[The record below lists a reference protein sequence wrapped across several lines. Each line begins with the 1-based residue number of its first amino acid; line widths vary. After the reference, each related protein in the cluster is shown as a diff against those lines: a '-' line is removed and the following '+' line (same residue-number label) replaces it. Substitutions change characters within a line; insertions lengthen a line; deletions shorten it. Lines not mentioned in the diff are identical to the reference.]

1 MKNRNYVIISIVFLS
16 IAVIIL
22 ALLMITSFYGCIA
35 FPIVCFFIAPVL
47 IAVSSIPP
55 VVNYIQNNKRE
66 TCWGIQSVNKDDTE
80 TIIKNILIFT
90 TIMTIGYPCFL
101 LLSYISNILNW
112 AELKRFFLFIMAA
125 ACLLQILTNLFMY
138 IKTRLLSFAIAF
150 ITNVL
155 AAIIFV
161 AALII
166 FLIIAYYVLITQH

>member
-1 MKNRNYVIISIVFLS
+1 MNNRNYVMSSIVILS
-16 IAVIIL
+16 IAVIVL
-22 ALLMITSFYGCIA
+22 ALLLVTSFYGCIA

-66 TCWGIQSVNKDDTE
+66 TCWEIQSVNKDDTE
-80 TIIKNILIFT
+80 TIIKTILIFT

-161 AALII
+161 ASVII
-166 FLIIAYYVLITQH
+166 FIIWVLYALYQAH

>member
-1 MKNRNYVIISIVFLS
+1 MNNRNYVMSSIVILS
-16 IAVIIL
+16 IAVIVL
-22 ALLMITSFYGCIA
+22 ALLLVTSFYGCIA

-66 TCWGIQSVNKDDTE
+66 TCWEIQSVNKDDTE
-80 TIIKNILIFT
+80 TIIKTILIFT

-155 AAIIFV
+155 AVIIFFASAIV
-161 AALII
+161 FIIWVLYALYQ
-166 FLIIAYYVLITQH
+166 AH